1 MPEFVPLCEKC
12 GYVID
17 ALPPDSDCPEC
28 GRPIASSLADARP
41 GSPWQAGKGNGV
53 ARWLATAVAMQRKPS
68 EVFTKIRIG
77 DSRDPALMRWSLLIA
92 SATLATVLAGAILLD
107 PGLGMTHGG
116 AAAFA
121 ALAWLLV
128 SAAGVFVLRGL
139 TWIEER
145 GLRFFGRR
153 QGFRITPAIAR
164 SVCAHASIGW
174 ALGAILGAFITVA
187 LWLVLYWPVGLATRL
202 APHYTSRPPPTWGAD
217 ALGLAFGAGA
227 ALLWF
232 ETLAY
237 IGMRKC
243 RYANRGV
250 GRGELGVGE
259 AEPDAGTKTEQREGP
274 TEPSPIQSPTPRND
288 PPEETP

>member
-1 MPEFVPLCEKC
+1 MPDPGPSRTPEFVPLCEKC
-12 GYVID
+12 GYVIES
-17 ALPPDSDCPEC
+17 LPEDSDCPEC

-41 GSPWQAGKGNGV
+41 GSPWQTGKGNGV
-53 ARWLATAVAMQRKPS
+53 ARWLATAAAIMRRPS
-68 EVFTKIRIG
+68 ELFARIRIG
-77 DSRDPALMRWSLLIA
+77 DEGDAALMRWSLLIA
-92 SATLATVLAGAILLD
+92 SATLATVLAGAFLLD
-107 PGLGMTHGG
+107 PGLGMSPAA

-121 ALAWLLV
+121 AMAWLLITI
-128 SAAGVFVLRGL
+128 SGVLLLRGL

-153 QGFRITPAIAR
+153 RGFRITPAIAR
-164 SVCAHASIGW
+164 SVCAHAAVGW
-174 ALGAILGAFITVA
+174 ALGAILGAFVTVA

-202 APHYTSRPPPTWGAD
+202 APNYTGRPPSTWGAD

-250 GRGELGVGE
+250 GR
-259 AEPDAGTKTEQREGP
+259 
-274 TEPSPIQSPTPRND
+274 
-288 PPEETP
+288 